1 MGSLILFVL
10 GVAAPL
16 AAALAV
22 LWIDERRR
30 SYTKMRFD
38 RLTQDNRGLKLAL
51 GSRPSVE
58 PMPAITDAD
67 RREVNTLVT
76 QLAQNGVLLEW
87 LRLGIKPP
95 AEAGAHLL
103 GVTPQN
109 AALLQQTIADWGAP
123 GVVAALDR
131 LKERLASIAEMEM
144 IWADPHAN
152 VERDPSV
159 MLGRAMWTF
168 EPEFVVDEGRFA
180 VDPRFGAVAK
190 SLTGAGLFQSQQGKE
205 GEPTLVVELKSAR
218 VTVGADQQLQA
229 WNNVRE
235 LIRGGTIRER
245 DPVDVYVVGG
255 AVDELDGNPRVE
267 GRYRNV
273 RITSYDYGHLITR
286 AKRLTFGLYDDLKD
300 GAPFLRQHREDIAA
314 AQRAAEEQ
322 AAADASVPDQNTRP
336 AEDADLIRHE
346 EFADGPRRGEY
357 EEETPAASATEIA
370 PAPTL
375 APVPKPTPTQP
386 ARARSKFLAR

>member
-16 AAALAV
+16 TAALAV

-30 SYTKMRFD
+30 AYIKLRFD

-51 GSRPSVE
+51 GSRPSAE
-58 PMPAITDAD
+58 PIPALTETD
-67 RREVNTLVT
+67 RREVNTLIG

-87 LRLGIKPP
+87 LRLGTKPP
-95 AEAGAHLL
+95 AEAGAQLL
-103 GVTPQN
+103 GATPQS
-109 AALLQQTIADWGAP
+109 AALLQQAMADWGAP
-123 GVVAALDR
+123 GIAAALDS

-152 VERDPSV
+152 VEHDPSV

-168 EPEFVVDEGRFA
+168 EPEFVVDESRYA

-190 SLTGAGLFQSQQGKE
+190 SISGTGLFQSQQGRE

-273 RITSYDYGHLITR
+273 RITSYDYGHLVAR
-286 AKRLTFGLYDDLKD
+286 AKRLTFGLYDHLKD
-300 GAPFLRQHREDIAA
+300 TAPFLRQHREEIAS
-314 AQRAAEEQ
+314 AQRAAADQ
-322 AAADASVPDQNTRP
+322 AASEASNPLTRP
-336 AEDADLIRHE
+336 AEEAGPLRHE
-346 EFADGPRRGEY
+346 EYSDEPRRGEY
-357 EEETPAASATEIA
+357 VEDEPVSSE
-370 PAPTL
+370 PAPVTVAPP
-375 APVPKPTPTQP
+375 APVPTQVQP
-386 ARARSKFLAR
+386 VRSRSKFLAR